1 MAKAKIKIE
10 MIHDVVCSWCPIGYS
25 NIKAAL
31 VRLED
36 QLEAE
41 ITFLPFELN
50 PEMPEAG
57 EGVDLHLM
65 RRNRWNREQWLRYR
79 EDLVE
84 TAKKAG
90 LVYDFNKRTHYWNT
104 VKAHTLIH
112 YAESFGKQEQINEA
126 LVHEYFTEG
135 MNVDDTQSLLGVA
148 ESVGLDRMETQ
159 AALLSVAVAV
169 RLQIKR
175 ERAREFNVRNV
186 PTFIFNDVEVVSGSN
201 STDYFVRYFTYWLA
215 NMPAQKNILRVR

>member
-1 MAKAKIKIE
+1 MTKAKIKIE
-10 MIHDVVCSWCPIGYS
+10 VIHDVVCSWCPIGYS

-31 VRLED
+31 VRLDD

-57 EGVDLHLM
+57 EGIDVHLM

-79 EDLVE
+79 QDLVE

-104 VKAHTLIH
+104 AKAHTLIH
-112 YAESFGKQEQINEA
+112 YAESFGKHEQLNEA

-148 ESVGLDRMETQ
+148 ESVGLDRMEAQ
-159 AALLSVAVAV
+159 AALSSPPVAAELQMKRDRV
-169 RLQIKR
+169 RELK
-175 ERAREFNVRNV
+175 VRSV
-186 PTFIFNDVEVVSGSN
+186 PTFIFNDVEVVPGSN
-201 STDYFVRYFTYWLA
+201 STDYFVQYFTEWLA
-215 NMPAQKNILRVR
+215 NMPEQQRIQRAR